1 MSEHQKHTHG
11 GSMERSALLEERQG
25 TGEQELVLASTVL
38 VNYVEEK
45 AKKEAKDDNMA
56 DSRVLSGR
64 NSSTVHCLAAAVLGA
79 WLVESKAVCKS
90 ASTKVCRRVCHRAL
104 FGGTHA
110 HSQPSQPDSGQP
122 DTTAMAKLLTMLEM
136 LSLFYRAL
144 L

>member
-1 MSEHQKHTHG
+1 
-11 GSMERSALLEERQG
+11 MERSALLEERQG

-90 ASTKVCRRVCHRAL
+90 ASTKVCRRVCRRVCHRAL

-122 DTTAMAKLLTMLEM
+122 DTTARCEAAYNARDAFFFL
-136 LSLFYRAL
+136 
-144 L
+144 